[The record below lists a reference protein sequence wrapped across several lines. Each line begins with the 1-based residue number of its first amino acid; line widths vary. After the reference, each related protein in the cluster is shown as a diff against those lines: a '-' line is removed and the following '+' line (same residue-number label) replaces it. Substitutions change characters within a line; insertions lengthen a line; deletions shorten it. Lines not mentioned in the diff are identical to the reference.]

1 MNMNSYKPKL
11 WYIFGL
17 LGFLLC
23 SGASGQNSEVT
34 LEAELSR
41 ARVYIGDSVTYQVL
55 VRGASDGTPPSVEFP
70 EGVVA
75 EYHGASSQKF
85 TTMRSVNGQQ
95 RTFTDSYFKHQYLLT
110 VVKDGAISI
119 PSASLKQGSN
129 RFTSNPVTM
138 TALLPEFAQNDIIEL
153 KLPSRSIYA
162 GESAVVEVTW
172 WVSSSTQSLSF
183 DTSQFPESI
192 HVTPAS
198 PQGMSGQEHPLKL
211 FGQQFS
217 AYSDRGIYKGQPMT
231 RLRFDLMLTP
241 TLSGRFDFGPVRVVF
256 TRQDDFARASR
267 MYAESDVES
276 IHVIGVPTDGKPDG
290 YRGLIGS
297 YQAQTDASNSQV
309 NVGDPI
315 EFRLLVSGPDPMVGL
330 ESTLGVQSLEADG
343 FRVSPDGWREVER
356 RRSGERLF
364 TTTIRATNDSITEI
378 PAIRLP
384 AFNPETGEFEVFESE
399 AIALDVRSV
408 RTVTLSD
415 AVTSGFERNL
425 EGDTERAELAQ
436 SPSQLWAHPDA
447 DGIRSST
454 QEFSLWKTLSKP
466 GWIVGIACICGVPL
480 LGWTARGISHKNDP
494 RAAAIER
501 AWKQAK
507 RLHSRGDDVGAIRV
521 YGGAILEIEPESLT
535 GADLKHLDVSDDVV
549 TRSASVLAESES
561 MQFGSMPGGRTDES
575 LLRAMRRDIRL
586 HGSHQSKRRA
596 QR

>member
-1 MNMNSYKPKL
+1 MITHSNTPRF
-11 WYIFGL
+11 WYILGL
-17 LGFLLC
+17 LGLLLC
-23 SGASGQNSEVT
+23 SGASGQSDEVT
-34 LEAELSR
+34 LDAELSR
-41 ARVYIGDSVTYQVL
+41 ARVYIGDAVTYQVI
-55 VRGASDGTPPSVEFP
+55 VRGASDGTPPEVEFP

-75 EYHGASSQKF
+75 EYRGASSQQF

-110 VVKDGAISI
+110 IVKDGSISI
-119 PSASLKQGSN
+119 PSASLKQGPNS
-129 RFTSNPVTM
+129 FTSNPVTM
-138 TALLPEFAQNDIIEL
+138 TALLPGFAENDIIEL
-153 KLPSRSIYA
+153 KLPSRAIYA

-172 WVSSSTQSLSF
+172 WVASSTQSLSF
-183 DTSQFPESI
+183 ETSQFPDSI

-198 PQGMSGQEHPLKL
+198 PRGMSGQEHPLKL
-211 FGQQFS
+211 FGQQFT
-217 AYSDRGIYKGQPMT
+217 AYSDRGIYQGQPMT
-231 RLRFDLMLTP
+231 RLRFDLVLTP
-241 TLSGRFDFGPVRVVF
+241 TLPGRFDFGPVRVVF

-267 MYAESDVES
+267 MYAESDSES
-276 IHVIGVPTDGKPDG
+276 VHVIKVPTDGKPDG

-315 EFRLLVSGPDPMVGL
+315 EFRLLVSGPEPMIGL
-330 ESTLGVQSLEADG
+330 EQTLGVQSLETDG

-364 TTTIRATNDSITEI
+364 TTTIRATNDSITQI

-384 AFNPETGEFEVFESE
+384 AFNPETGAFEVFESE
-399 AIALDVRSV
+399 PIPLDVRPV

-415 AVTSGFERNL
+415 AVTSGFETSF
-425 EGDTERAELAQ
+425 EGDIERAELAKN
-436 SPSQLWAHPDA
+436 PSQLWAHPDA
-447 DGIRSST
+447 SGIRAST
-454 QEFSLWKTLSKP
+454 RSFSLWNVFKEP

-480 LGWTARGISHKNDP
+480 LSWTARGISHKNDP
-494 RAAAIER
+494 RAAAIEH

-535 GADLKHLDVSDDVV
+535 GADLKHLDVSEDVV

-561 MQFGSMPGGRTDES
+561 MQFGSLPGGQSDDS